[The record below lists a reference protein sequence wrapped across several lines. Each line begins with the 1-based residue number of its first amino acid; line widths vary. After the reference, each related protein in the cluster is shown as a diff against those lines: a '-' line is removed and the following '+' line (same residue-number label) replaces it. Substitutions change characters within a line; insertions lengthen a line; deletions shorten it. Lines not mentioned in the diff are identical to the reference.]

1 MLGINGLH
9 FHCLLTEFN
18 KEYMFLFLH
27 NIQLIPYIV
36 GHGYPFSGQYLLL
49 NPCIKIGE
57 VDKDLEV

>member
-36 GHGYPFSGQYLLL
+36 GHGYPFVGQYLLL
-49 NPCIKIGE
+49 NPWMKIGE
-57 VDKDLEV
+57 VDTDLEV